1 MQKRKRDVE
10 NSLESDSSSGFA
22 GLICYFCDIF
32 AFLVFQSCKMAGK
45 SLRSLWLSVFLQ
57 CKFRLQFRE
66 ILLQTNEFTVLLYCF
81 VFVFLLLI
89 DTSCLSLVS

>member
-1 MQKRKRDVE
+1 MDVE
-10 NSLESDSSSGFA
+10 NSLESDSSSSFA

-45 SLRSLWLSVFLQ
+45 VIKQEESLWLSVFLQ
-57 CKFRLQFRE
+57 RKYRTQFRE
-66 ILLQTNEFTVLLYCF
+66 LLLQANEFTGLLYCF